1 MRRCRNSVS
10 LSAIVLVLLCD
21 ESTHVVDILR
31 EEKGERG
38 CEGRWRCP
46 LCCTEAIQA
55 PRLLLGKYPKYS
67 RPLPRGRIQDGK
79 RIIKCN
85 ELWLCSR
92 YFCRSC
98 ALCVS
103 PRSTSSRRQTNPRF
117 LRFTYPLEALAQTL
131 LDTLPTL
138 RHLVCDVE
146 RKIMRD
152 L

>member
-1 MRRCRNSVS
+1 MRGSRRNTHLPGSDSSRQSLLPDFLVLLPLLQQCFRRLDMRRCRNSVS

-98 ALCVS
+98 ALCS
-103 PRSTSSRRQTNPRF
+103 PRSTSSGR
-117 LRFTYPLEALAQTL
+117 
-131 LDTLPTL
+131 
-138 RHLVCDVE
+138 
-146 RKIMRD
+146 
-152 L
+152 